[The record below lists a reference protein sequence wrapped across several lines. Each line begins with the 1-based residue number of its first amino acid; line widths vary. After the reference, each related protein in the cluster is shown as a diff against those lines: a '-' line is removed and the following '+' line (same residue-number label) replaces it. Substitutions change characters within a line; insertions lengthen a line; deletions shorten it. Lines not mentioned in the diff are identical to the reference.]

1 MHGPTT
7 PKFSSGI
14 LGYYCL
20 KDSVSLFLIFERIN
34 IWLFTYSTV
43 RDKFK
48 LDYSNPLCLKAWPDT
63 GCHPITWPDTGCHPI
78 TWPDTGCHPITWPDT
93 GCHPIKF
100 DGTVKPAFVTWIDP
114 LY

>member
-7 PKFSSGI
+7 PKFSKKGSN
-14 LGYYCL
+14 CL

-48 LDYSNPLCLKAWPDT
+48 LDYSKPLCLKA
-63 GCHPITWPDTGCHPI
+63 
-78 TWPDTGCHPITWPDT
+78 WPDTGCHPITWPDT